1 MKITRNRLRR
11 LIKEAMFSP
20 RAAKQTSRERMI
32 RNMSPN
38 LSRTGPGKIKPNLS
52 TMSPRQLQNLQGL
65 IDSDDEETSYMG
77 HGMEDTLGDYSSP
90 RSHLG
95 YGSIDDIEEFD
106 TVPSYIEYLIHEL
119 SGAGYQVT
127 KFDSNY
133 ISFNKNHEDS
143 YENEYVFTGPGSSK
157 DDFTVELNKDNTA
170 YSLTGGPIPNY
181 DASEAMEGVGYGIG
195 MEAYYG
201 IEDIDLIV
209 SMVNNYLDQFN
220 EENVEQAFR
229 DYYGPNYTSRP

>member
-1 MKITRNRLRR
+1 MRR

-20 RAAKQTSRERMI
+20 RAAKQTSKERMI

-52 TMSPRQLQNLQGL
+52 TMSSRQLQNLQDL

-106 TVPSYIEYLIHEL
+106 TIPSYIEYLIHEL

-133 ISFNKNHEDS
+133 ISFNKNHEYNS
-143 YENEYVFTGPGSSK
+143 VFVGPGSST
-157 DDFTVELNKDNTA
+157 DDFTIDIDK
-170 YSLTGGPIPNY
+170 YGFSITGGPIP
-181 DASEAMEGVGYGIG
+181 DHDTKEAMKGVGYGIG
-195 MEAYYG
+195 MEGNYG
-201 IEDIDLIV
+201 IEDIGLAV
-209 SMVNNYLDQFN
+209 SMVNDYLDQFN
-220 EENVEQAFR
+220 EENVEQAYR
-229 DYYGPNYTSRP
+229 DYYGPNYTGRP